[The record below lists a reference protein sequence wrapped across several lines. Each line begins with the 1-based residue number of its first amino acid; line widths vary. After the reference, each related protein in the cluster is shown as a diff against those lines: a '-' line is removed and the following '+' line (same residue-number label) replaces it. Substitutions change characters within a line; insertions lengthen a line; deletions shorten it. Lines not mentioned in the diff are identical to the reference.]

1 MKSYKDF
8 EKEFETSNFKNEPYL
23 KDAWIQ
29 NALRTQLE
37 KKWMKQEIDASNEK
51 IIATFKTLPKKD
63 IK

>member
-8 EKEFETSNFKNEPYL
+8 EKEFETSNFKDEPYL

-37 KKWMKQEIDASNEK
+37 KKLMKQEIKEVK
-51 IIATFKTLPKKD
+51 EEIIATFKTLPKK
-63 IK
+63 